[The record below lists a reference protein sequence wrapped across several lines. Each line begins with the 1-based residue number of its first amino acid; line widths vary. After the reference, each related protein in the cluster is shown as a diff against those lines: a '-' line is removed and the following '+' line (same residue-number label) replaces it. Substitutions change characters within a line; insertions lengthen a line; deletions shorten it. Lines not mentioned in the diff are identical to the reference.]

1 MILFW
6 TNNKLLN
13 AFIIFIIALII
24 FSSSVFAHQKAA
36 QHDKELMSVLFEPG
50 FSKYK
55 STKVKNAVNA
65 LEAASQLTIDQFG
78 GTGKDN
84 FLLLKEYGALGL
96 TWSFSDIDYSV
107 DIDNNSKKISASTH
121 RKYTH
126 QGWDIEEIGFGTKNA
141 VSFWKKRKKVLLNTV
156 NTVFDFGAFSNSLR
170 FDPKCD
176 AFCGLVYYVHILG
189 DYDEAD
195 NYKKLALV
203 IPLAGRNDKYDMISQ
218 LKKHLDVLFSDH
230 KESSEYKTLIRDL
243 DSIEKSASKIY
254 RSTGGVNTDQEFE
267 EYQKCSKDLM
277 KALQNHIPTL
287 LKQESFFSEVFY

>member
-1 MILFW
+1 MYW

-13 AFIIFIIALII
+13 AFIILITVFIL
-24 FSSSVFAHQKAA
+24 FHNSVFAHPKAA

-65 LEAASQLTIDQFG
+65 IEAASQLTIDQFG

-107 DIDNNSKKISASTH
+107 DIDNNNKIISAKTH

-156 NTVFDFGAFSNSLR
+156 NTVFDFDTFSNPLR

-195 NYKKLALV
+195 DYKKLALV
-203 IPLAGRNDKYDMISQ
+203 IPLAGRNDKYDMVSQ
-218 LKKHLDVLFSDH
+218 LKKHLDVLFSDC
-230 KESSEYKTLIRDL
+230 KDSPEYKALIRDI
-243 DSIEKSASKIY
+243 DSIEKNASKIY
-254 RSTGGVNTDQEFE
+254 RSTGGVNTDQKFE
-267 EYQKCSKDLM
+267 DYKKCSKDLLNS
-277 KALQNHIPTL
+277 LQNHIPPL
-287 LKQESFFSEVFY
+287 LKQEPFFSDVFY